1 MLYDKI
7 VVLSGVDWMN
17 SKRKVGIERELI
29 ELKRQLSELKSKNNE
44 ISKLASSANTEN
56 DATPQ
61 MFLLLKYMIEE
72 NKRTTMLLKQ
82 ISDSISRLENE
93 YDTEP
98 MASDQS
104 RNHTQNEIAKQQP
117 IELPL
122 SDIDV
127 KILQL
132 LQLSHNSM
140 ACAEDIRDRMNYR
153 GKNAASA
160 RLNRL
165 YRLGII
171 DRYQLGHKVYYKFD
185 AGKATAKTLIVSP
198 P

>member
-7 VVLSGVDWMN
+7 VVLSGVGGMN
-17 SKRKVGIERELI
+17 AKRRVGIERDLV
-29 ELKRQLSELKSKNNE
+29 ELKRQVSELKSKNTE
-44 ISKLASSANTEN
+44 INKLASSANSDK

-61 MFLLLKYMIEE
+61 MFLLVKYMIEE

-93 YDTEP
+93 PDTES
-98 MASDQS
+98 MASDQN
-104 RNHTQNEIAKQQP
+104 RYHTQNEVAKQQP

-132 LQLSHNSM
+132 LQLSHNGM
-140 ACAEDIRDRMNYR
+140 ACADDIRDRMSYK

-171 DRYQLGHKVYYKFD
+171 DRYQLGHRVYYKFD